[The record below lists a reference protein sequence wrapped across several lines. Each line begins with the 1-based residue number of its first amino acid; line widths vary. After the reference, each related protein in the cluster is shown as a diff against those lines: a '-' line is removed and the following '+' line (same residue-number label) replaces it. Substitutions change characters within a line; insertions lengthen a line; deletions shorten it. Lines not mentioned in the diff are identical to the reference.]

1 MRNEIEGMISI
12 LAALLVLFTA
22 MIDPVLAA
30 GLAVFALA
38 ALGTRQCAQS
48 HRQLAVCR
56 REQRIA
62 HHNGIMRYAA

>member
-1 MRNEIEGMISI
+1 MSDEIEGTISI

-38 ALGTRQCAQS
+38 ALGTHEFARS
-48 HRQLAVCR
+48 R
-56 REQRIA
+56 RRLEEKEV
-62 HHNGIMRYAA
+62 

>member
-1 MRNEIEGMISI
+1 MRNEIEVTASI

-38 ALGTRQCAQS
+38 ALGTHEFAQS
-48 HRQLAVCR
+48 QRQLEEKKV
-56 REQRIA
+56 
-62 HHNGIMRYAA
+62 

>member
-1 MRNEIEGMISI
+1 MRNEIEGTVSI

-38 ALGTRQCAQS
+38 ALGTHEFARS
-48 HRQLAVCR
+48 RRQLEEKEV
-56 REQRIA
+56 
-62 HHNGIMRYAA
+62 

>member
-1 MRNEIEGMISI
+1 MSDEIEGTVSI

-38 ALGTRQCAQS
+38 ALGTHQCARS
-48 HRQLAVCR
+48 RRQLEEKEV
-56 REQRIA
+56 
-62 HHNGIMRYAA
+62 

>member
-1 MRNEIEGMISI
+1 MSNEIEGTVSI

-38 ALGTRQCAQS
+38 ALGTHEFARS
-48 HRQLAVCR
+48 RRQLEEKEV
-56 REQRIA
+56 
-62 HHNGIMRYAA
+62 

>member
-48 HRQLAVCR
+48 HRHLEEKEV
-56 REQRIA
+56 
-62 HHNGIMRYAA
+62 